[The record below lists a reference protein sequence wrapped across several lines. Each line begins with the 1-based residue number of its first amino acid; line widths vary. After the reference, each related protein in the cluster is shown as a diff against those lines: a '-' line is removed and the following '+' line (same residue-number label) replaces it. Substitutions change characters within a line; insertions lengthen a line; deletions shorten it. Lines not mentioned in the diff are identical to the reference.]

1 MGNQRHVTRA
11 TKLIDITK
19 EFDGSLIAIVT
30 AGDYIRMFACRVL
43 LLIKFTR
50 TNEKISV
57 ACG

>member
-19 EFDGSLIAIVT
+19 EFDGSLIAIVSNSW
-30 AGDYIRMFACRVL
+30 GLYKDVCL
-43 LLIKFTR
+43 PR